1 MGVLA
6 YGWGRPKETIEA
18 THRVT
23 LEELIL
29 GSMRPKRA
37 LGQVDDV
44 QIAEGEHSVPLIGR
58 PK

>member
-37 LGQVDDV
+37 LEQVDDV
-44 QIAEGEHSVPLIGR
+44 
-58 PK
+58 